1 MTDSWEDHLWTDA
14 TRTTYLEAG
23 EAAIEALRS
32 HLSLVAATSSDADEP
47 RIDDSAETVRLA
59 FLALSDAEFNFS
71 STLAPF
77 SLLELDED
85 DDDDDHDHEHTDG
98 PDVSHDKISIM
109 VRRDF
114 RLTSES
120 DLIAA
125 GRTAY
130 SKISPDE
137 APELPEEDVDDL
149 GRALYQIVH
158 AGGIDALSATAGI
171 EPVTGVILALGRD
184 ELMAAD
190 DLDDLLED
198 PAEIFAGEGEILY
211 SLAEV
216 WSD

>member
-14 TRTTYLEAG
+14 TRATYLEAG

-32 HLSLVAATSSDADEP
+32 HLSTVAATSSDADEP

-85 DDDDDHDHEHTDG
+85 DADDDHDHAEG
-98 PDVSHDKISIM
+98 IDVSHDKISIM

-114 RLTSES
+114 RINSES
-120 DLIAA
+120 DVIAA

-130 SKISPDE
+130 SAISPDE
-137 APELPEEDVDDL
+137 APELPDEDVDGL

-171 EPVTGVILALGRD
+171 EPVTGVILALGRE
-184 ELMAAD
+184 ELMEAD

-198 PAEIFAGEGEILY
+198 PAEIFAGEGDVLY

>member
-85 DDDDDHDHEHTDG
+85 DEHEHAEG
-98 PDVSHDKISIM
+98 ADVSHDKISIM

-130 SKISPDE
+130 STVSPDE

-184 ELMAAD
+184 ELMAAE

>member
-32 HLSLVAATSSDADEP
+32 HLSTVAATSSDADEP

-85 DDDDDHDHEHTDG
+85 DADDDHEHADG
-98 PDVSHDKISIM
+98 EDVSHDKISIM

-120 DLIAA
+120 DVIAA

-130 SKISPDE
+130 GKISPDE
-137 APELPEEDVDDL
+137 APELPDEDVDGL

-171 EPVTGVILALGRD
+171 EPVTGVILALGRE
-184 ELMAAD
+184 ELMEAD